1 MTKTKASMN
10 SRLGKVKERITELE
24 SGPGEFPDRG
34 SQKSK
39 TCEVIKLK

>member
-1 MTKTKASMN
+1 MTKTKASVN

-24 SGPGEFPDRG
+24 SGPGEFPYRG

-39 TCEVIKLK
+39 TRKVIKLK